1 MNEGAANLVDHVLP
15 DAVPLRQWVLTLPFP
30 LRFALA
36 FDGRLLGAVLR
47 IFTDTVATWYR
58 KRAEKQTGSAD
69 TQCGGLTVI
78 QRASSDLR
86 LNPHFHTLFLD
97 GVYVRDANNADAPP
111 VFHPA
116 PAPTQD
122 DVQFVVKRAANRI
135 VRFLQKRGLIALAT
149 APGDGEVTVVV
160 GDETLGDSRR
170 S

>member
-1 MNEGAANLVDHVLP
+1 MPVYPGA
-15 DAVPLRQWVLTLPFP
+15 QWVLTLPFP

-47 IFTDTVATWYR
+47 IFTDTVATWY
-58 KRAEKQTGSAD
+58 
-69 TQCGGLTVI
+69 
-78 QRASSDLR
+78 
-86 LNPHFHTLFLD
+86 
-97 GVYVRDANNADAPP
+97 VYVRDANNADAPP

-122 DVQFVVKRAANRI
+122 DVQFVVKRAAKRI

-160 GDETLGDSRR
+160 GDETLGNSRR